1 MSLSAWPPGTRSW
14 GCRWRLQPWRRSR
27 FKRCRLLA
35 PFARFPVFWASL
47 RDRAHCPIVL
57 TQPEVVSVQTYFE
70 TRSLAQWTLIEQARL
85 DQRQGIKFQLALK
98 RLLDV
103 VLAAVGVVMI
113 APLLV
118 AIAIAVRLSS
128 PGPILFIQERM
139 GKFGQP
145 FYIYKFRTM
154 VDGAI
159 HFGAGI
165 NTFEGDPRITAVG
178 KILRD
183 YHLDEL
189 PQLFNVLRGEMSLVG
204 PRPLLMS
211 ALKTYTPQQQ
221 QRLLMLPG
229 MTAWEAV
236 KGGLD
241 NSLNDR
247 LRLDVWYVEKWSLGL
262 DLWILLLTIP
272 VVLRKEGIYEQRDIE
287 LP

>member
-1 MSLSAWPPGTRSW
+1 M
-14 GCRWRLQPWRRSR
+14 
-27 FKRCRLLA
+27 
-35 PFARFPVFWASL
+35 
-47 RDRAHCPIVL
+47 
-57 TQPEVVSVQTYFE
+57 QTYFE

-85 DQRQGIKFQLALK
+85 DQREGIKFQLALK
-98 RLLDV
+98 RLMDV
-103 VLAAVGVVMI
+103 VIAAIGVVII

-159 HFGAGI
+159 HIGAGI

-211 ALKTYTPQQQ
+211 ALETYTPRQQ
-221 QRLLMLPG
+221 QRLLMPPG

-236 KGGLD
+236 KGGLN
-241 NSLNDR
+241 NSLDDR
-247 LRLDVWYVEKWSLGL
+247 LNLDIWYVEQWSLRLDLL
-262 DLWILLLTIP
+262 ILLLTIP
-272 VVLRKEGIYEQRDIE
+272 VVLRKEGVYERQDAE
-287 LP
+287 LS

>member
-1 MSLSAWPPGTRSW
+1 MQIDS
-14 GCRWRLQPWRRSR
+14 
-27 FKRCRLLA
+27 
-35 PFARFPVFWASL
+35 
-47 RDRAHCPIVL
+47 
-57 TQPEVVSVQTYFE
+57 E
-70 TRSLAQWTLIEQARL
+70 TRSLTYSLAQWKVIEQVHL
-85 DQRQGIKFQLALK
+85 NQRKGIRFQLALK
-98 RLLDV
+98 RLMDV
-103 VLAAVGVVMI
+103 VLAAVGLVVI

-128 PGPILFIQERM
+128 PGPILFIQERL
-139 GKFGQP
+139 GQFGQP

-159 HFGAGI
+159 HMGAGI

-211 ALKTYTPQQQ
+211 ALETYTPRQKK
-221 QRLLMLPG
+221 RLLMPPG

-236 KGGLD
+236 KGGLN
-241 NSLNDR
+241 NSLSDR
-247 LRLDVWYVEKWSLGL
+247 LNLDIWYVEEWSLGL

-272 VVLRKEGIYEQRDIE
+272 VVLRREGVYERHDAE
-287 LP
+287 LS

>member
-1 MSLSAWPPGTRSW
+1 M
-14 GCRWRLQPWRRSR
+14 
-27 FKRCRLLA
+27 
-35 PFARFPVFWASL
+35 
-47 RDRAHCPIVL
+47 
-57 TQPEVVSVQTYFE
+57 QTDAK
-70 TRSLAQWTLIEQARL
+70 THTVRSLEQWKVIERARL
-85 DQRQGIKFQLALK
+85 GQRQGIKLQLVLK
-98 RLLDV
+98 RLIDV

-128 PGPILFIQERM
+128 PGPVFFIQERM
-139 GKFGQP
+139 SQFGQP

-159 HFGAGI
+159 HIGAGI
-165 NTFEGDPRITAVG
+165 NTFEGDPRITPVG
-178 KILRD
+178 KFLRD

-211 ALKTYTPQQQ
+211 ALETYTLRQQK
-221 QRLLMLPG
+221 RLLMPPG

-236 KGGLD
+236 KGGLN
-241 NSLNDR
+241 NSLSDR
-247 LRLDVWYVEKWSLGL
+247 LNLDIWYVENWWLGL

-272 VVLRKEGIYEQRDIE
+272 VVLRREGVYECQDIE
-287 LP
+287 PS

>member
-1 MSLSAWPPGTRSW
+1 M
-14 GCRWRLQPWRRSR
+14 
-27 FKRCRLLA
+27 
-35 PFARFPVFWASL
+35 
-47 RDRAHCPIVL
+47 
-57 TQPEVVSVQTYFE
+57 
-70 TRSLAQWTLIEQARL
+70 
-85 DQRQGIKFQLALK
+85 
-98 RLLDV
+98 LDV

>member
-1 MSLSAWPPGTRSW
+1 M
-14 GCRWRLQPWRRSR
+14 
-27 FKRCRLLA
+27 
-35 PFARFPVFWASL
+35 
-47 RDRAHCPIVL
+47 
-57 TQPEVVSVQTYFE
+57 QTYFE

>member
-1 MSLSAWPPGTRSW
+1 MQIDSEPRSL
-14 GCRWRLQPWRRSR
+14 
-27 FKRCRLLA
+27 
-35 PFARFPVFWASL
+35 
-47 RDRAHCPIVL
+47 I
-57 TQPEVVSVQTYFE
+57 Y
-70 TRSLAQWTLIEQARL
+70 SLAQWKVIEQVYLR
-85 DQRQGIKFQLALK
+85 QRQGIRFQLALK
-98 RLLDV
+98 RLMDV
-103 VLAAVGVVMI
+103 VLAAVGLVVI

-139 GKFGQP
+139 GQFGQP

-159 HFGAGI
+159 HMGAGI

-178 KILRD
+178 KVLRD

-189 PQLFNVLRGEMSLVG
+189 PQLLNVLRGEMSLVG

-211 ALKTYTPQQQ
+211 ALETYTHRQKK
-221 QRLLMLPG
+221 RLLMPPG

-241 NSLNDR
+241 NSLDDR
-247 LRLDVWYVEKWSLGL
+247 LNLDIWYVEEWSLGL

-272 VVLRKEGIYEQRDIE
+272 VVLRKEGVYERHDAK
-287 LP
+287 LS

>member
-1 MSLSAWPPGTRSW
+1 M
-14 GCRWRLQPWRRSR
+14 
-27 FKRCRLLA
+27 
-35 PFARFPVFWASL
+35 
-47 RDRAHCPIVL
+47 
-57 TQPEVVSVQTYFE
+57 QTYSE
-70 TRSLAQWTLIEQARL
+70 NRSLARSLAQWKVIEQAHFS
-85 DQRQGIKFQLALK
+85 QRKGIKWQLALK
-98 RLLDV
+98 RLMDV

-113 APLLV
+113 APLLL

-128 PGPILFIQERM
+128 PGPVLFIQERM

-159 HFGAGI
+159 HIGAGI
-165 NTFEGDPRITAVG
+165 NTFEGDPRITVVG

-211 ALKTYTPQQQ
+211 ALETYTPRQQ
-221 QRLLMLPG
+221 QRLLMPPG

-236 KGGLD
+236 KGGLNNNLD
-241 NSLNDR
+241 DR
-247 LRLDVWYVEKWSLGL
+247 LNLDIWYVEEWSLEL

-272 VVLRKEGIYEQRDIE
+272 VVLRKEGVYEHQSSE
-287 LP
+287 LS